1 MYFYRLNNKLL
12 FSKVEYESFCR
23 ASEAELKATSD
34 TIYFLMKAD
43 PLISRRSYSLSDP
56 SLFSL
61 KKEGVNLLQVDP
73 IATTDLQNWIIEK
86 IQNRS
91 IKVVNTSYPKWQ
103 ETLNNH
109 PSKWRVN
116 VIGLGDVGGT
126 LISGLRLLGGEC
138 ISSIGIYDLDGDKT
152 KRWEYEINQ
161 ILDYNNMQTYPEIL
175 SIDRED
181 LFKCDMLVF
190 CVSVGVP
197 QIGQEVKDV
206 RMAQFEGNSKL
217 VNFYAKLARESS
229 FKGIFAVVSDP
240 VDLLCKSA
248 FLSSN
253 RNTSGEMDFLGLA
266 PEQIR
271 GYGLGVM
278 NGRAVYYAKQSN
290 STIQYLKEGRVF
302 GPHGEGLIVANSI
315 NNYNEQ
321 ISTVLTERVKGANI
335 EVRKTGYKP
344 YIAPAFSSGA
354 LSLINTIKGEWH
366 YSSNFMGGVYM
377 GALNRLLATGIE
389 IERNNLD
396 ERLIKKLKET
406 YEGLGKII

>member
-12 FSKVEYESFCR
+12 FSKDEYESLYR
-23 ASEAELKATSD
+23 ASEAELRATSD
-34 TIYFLMKAD
+34 IIYFLMKAE
-43 PLISRRSYSLSDP
+43 PLISRRSYSISDP
-56 SLFSL
+56 SLFAL
-61 KKEGVNLLQVDP
+61 KKEGINLLQVEPTD
-73 IATTDLQNWIIEK
+73 TTDLPDWILKK

-91 IKVVNTSYPKWQ
+91 IKAVNTSYPSWQ
-103 ETLNNH
+103 EALNNN

-161 ILDYNNMQTYPEIL
+161 ILDYNNMQSYPEVF

-181 LFKCDMLVF
+181 LFKCDMFVF

-197 QIGQEVKDV
+197 QIGEESQDV

-217 VNFYAKLARESS
+217 VNFYARLARENS
-229 FKGIFAVVSDP
+229 FKGTFAVVSDP

-278 NGRAVYYAKQSN
+278 NGRAVFYAKESN

-354 LSLINTIKGEWH
+354 MSLINTIKGEWH

-396 ERLIKKLKET
+396 ERLIKKLQET